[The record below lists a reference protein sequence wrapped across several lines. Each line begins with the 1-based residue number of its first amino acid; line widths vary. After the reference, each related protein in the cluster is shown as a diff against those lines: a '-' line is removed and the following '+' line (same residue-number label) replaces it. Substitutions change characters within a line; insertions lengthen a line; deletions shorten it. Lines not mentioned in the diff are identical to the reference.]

1 MQKAVVVL
9 KDAQMERLRA
19 GKTVIIRLRDTWLT
33 LKKEADKCDLLCANC
48 HHIHHGGRW

>member
-19 GKTVIIRLRDTWLT
+19 GKTVIIRLRDTEVFLNYESKMDDLFEDP
-33 LKKEADKCDLLCANC
+33 LKVFRGEK
-48 HHIHHGGRW
+48 R